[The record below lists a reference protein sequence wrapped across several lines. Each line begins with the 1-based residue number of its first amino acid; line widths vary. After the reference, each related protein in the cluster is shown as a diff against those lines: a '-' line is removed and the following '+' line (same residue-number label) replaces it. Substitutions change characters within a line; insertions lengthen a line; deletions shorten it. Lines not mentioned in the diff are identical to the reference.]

1 MKVGI
6 IGAGK
11 VGCSLGMLLNLQY
24 NNVLG
29 FYSRSPQ
36 SSKEAAQF
44 TKTKQYFELEKLV
57 EESDTIF
64 LTVPD
69 DVIEE
74 VWDCL
79 KKFPIK
85 GKMICHCSG
94 SLSST
99 IFSNIEDTGAYG
111 FSIHP
116 LLAISDRYSSYKE
129 LPKAIFTIE
138 GNKEKIE
145 DISSLF
151 EKIGI
156 KVETISSEVKMKYHA
171 AAVMSSNL
179 VVALIESAQNQLVKC
194 GFSQQSACAALEP
207 LIRGNVEKVLKNG
220 TINALTGP
228 IERNDIGTVQKHMSV
243 IDGIDKKIYDILSI
257 KTLEIAKY
265 KHPEND
271 YSKME
276 EFLKE
281 I

>member
-29 FYSRSPQ
+29 FYSRSLQ

-44 TKTKQYFELEKLV
+44 TKTKQYFELEELV

-74 VWDCL
+74 VWNCL
-79 KKFPIK
+79 KRFPIK

-138 GNKEKIE
+138 GTLIFYRRGDSIE
-145 DISSLF
+145 GS
-151 EKIGI
+151 IG
-156 KVETISSEVKMKYHA
+156 
-171 AAVMSSNL
+171 
-179 VVALIESAQNQLVKC
+179 
-194 GFSQQSACAALEP
+194 
-207 LIRGNVEKVLKNG
+207 R
-220 TINALTGP
+220 
-228 IERNDIGTVQKHMSV
+228 
-243 IDGIDKKIYDILSI
+243 
-257 KTLEIAKY
+257 
-265 KHPEND
+265 
-271 YSKME
+271 
-276 EFLKE
+276 
-281 I
+281 

>member
-29 FYSRSPQ
+29 FYSRSLQ

-44 TKTKQYFELEKLV
+44 TKTKQYFELEELV

-74 VWDCL
+74 VWNCL
-79 KKFPIK
+79 KRFPIK

-138 GNKEKIE
+138 GNKEKIK